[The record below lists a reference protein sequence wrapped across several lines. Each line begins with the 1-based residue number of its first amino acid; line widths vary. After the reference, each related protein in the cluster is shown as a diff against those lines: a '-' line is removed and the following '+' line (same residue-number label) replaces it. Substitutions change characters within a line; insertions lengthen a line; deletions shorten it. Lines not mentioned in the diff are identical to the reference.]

1 MGLEIRREIYQGE
14 LSDWQ
19 RASIPLV
26 AAFGGMAAPAAIY
39 LLLAVDPVARPGWGI
54 PMATDIAFAVGVL
67 TLLGKRVPPAM
78 RVLLLA
84 LAVIDDLGA
93 ILVIALFYSDGLSG
107 GGFLLAG
114 LGFGAIYVMQG
125 FGIRTKIA
133 YIAPSIV
140 VWAGV
145 YIAGIH
151 PTSAGV
157 AIGLITPVRVW
168 LEAPI
173 DHAYR
178 EAKSPSDSL
187 IHALHPW
194 VAFGIMPLFA
204 LANAGVAL
212 EGLQMEGA
220 TLQTLLGASIGL
232 VVGKPLGICLATL
245 LAVKWGF
252 GKLSNDLSFRHVLI
266 VGIVAGIGFTM
277 SIFISQLAF
286 TAPALLSS
294 AKMGVLIGSG
304 VAGVFAMIL
313 GSMILAAPTEGKR

>member
-1 MGLEIRREIYQGE
+1 
-14 LSDWQ
+14 
-19 RASIPLV
+19 
-26 AAFGGMAAPAAIY
+26 
-39 LLLAVDPVARPGWGI
+39 
-54 PMATDIAFAVGVL
+54 MATDIAFAVGVL

-107 GGFLLAG
+107 VGFLLAG
-114 LGFGAIYVMQG
+114 FGFGAIYVMQG

-151 PTSAGV
+151 PTIAGV

-187 IHALHPW
+187 IHTLHPW

-252 GKLSNDLSFRHVLI
+252 GKLSSGLSFRHVLI

-313 GSMILAAPTEGKR
+313 GPILLAAPVEEKR